1 MLNRKTSFLIVFA
14 AIIASFDIGY
24 ADEGQP
30 IAIRHW
36 PGGAFTVETM
46 WDLHVG
52 VGLGEEAKKM
62 LPRPVDAELENLPGL
77 KGDSCSLYRDAN
89 QSDIQLKDHYDHK
102 SPNTVSLCISKNYET
117 KEHFDARP
125 LSADTDVYADGLAI
139 GFLDHDRIEMK
150 RRMQKLET
158 ELKQQK
164 EHEGEEREGDHVRN
178 GHVVVATGEQFT
190 ADFCELYAKARKPML
205 MIVNSSS
212 EKVGQSKVEAIAHNT
227 LAVSKGKA
235 QPKKTRFVSLS
246 TEPYKMSEELAD
258 LFEKKEVSQKA
269 TRELFASLSRDQMNF
284 KPANGTHTPRW
295 NAEHMMGR
303 ELGFFSE
310 IYNAVDPSIPV
321 MDLNPKQMP
330 KDYQFAHEDW
340 SGQEEALQIERVQN
354 FTRRFA
360 YLLDGMNL
368 NKKAKGS
375 RFWSPRALL
384 RQMERHYKE
393 HSANVRKK
401 MKLEDWPKS
410 SSQSD
415 E

>member
-1 MLNRKTSFLIVFA
+1 MLNRKTPFLFVFA
-14 AIIASFDIGY
+14 AIIASFNIGY

-52 VGLGEEAKKM
+52 VGLGEEAKKI

-77 KGDSCSLYRDAN
+77 KGVGCSLYRDSN
-89 QSDIQLKDHYDHK
+89 QNEVQLKNDYEHE
-102 SPNTVSLCISKNYET
+102 SSNTVRLWISKEYET
-117 KEHFDARP
+117 EKHFNARP
-125 LSADTDVYADGLAI
+125 LSFFTEVYVDGLAI
-139 GFLDHDRIEMK
+139 GFLDHDRMPIK
-150 RRMQKLET
+150 RRMESLET
-158 ELKQQK
+158 DRLETDRKGQK
-164 EHEGEEREGDHVRN
+164 ERDGNPVRN
-178 GHVVVATGEQFT
+178 GHVVVATGDQFT
-190 ADFCELYAKARKPML
+190 ADFCELYAAVRKPML
-205 MIVNSSS
+205 MIVNSSI
-212 EKVGQSKVEAIAHNT
+212 EKVGESKVETIAHNT

-235 QPKKTRFVSLS
+235 EPKKTRFVSLG
-246 TEPYKMSEELAD
+246 TEPYKMSAELLD
-258 LFEKKEVSQKA
+258 LFEKKEVSQQA
-269 TRELFASLSRDQMNF
+269 TRELFSSLSLNQMNF

-303 ELGFFSE
+303 ELGFFSQ

-330 KDYQFAHEDW
+330 KDYEFAHEDW
-340 SGQEEALQIERVQN
+340 SGEEEARQIERVQN
-354 FTRRFA
+354 FSRRFA

-375 RFWSPRALL
+375 RWSPQALL

-410 SSQSD
+410 SSQSN